1 MSDTLVES
9 SAESAFLDLH
19 KKLLTQGRPALAELQ
34 EAALNRF
41 ESLGFPYSKHEMFTF
56 VNTKGLVATSFSLSD
71 GSAQVSE
78 DFVAGHIYPECEDQ
92 CLVFVDGVFDR
103 GLSRFEGVS
112 ANLVSLS
119 EADQELKDYFSEN
132 YMLKSSIKMVK
143 RTELSLN
150 NKLSMALQYFIFTN
164 DQNMKNNFG
173 YFGRNKTKVF
183 FNYLNNEIKVK
194 KRKILLLPGDGIGPE
209 VVAEVKKIIEW
220 FNKKKSLD
228 FETEEDLV
236 GGASYEKHKKP
247 ITDEV
252 FYKAL
257 ESETVILGAV
267 GGPKWDNLEF
277 SKRPERGLLKL
288 RKELKLFANL
298 RPAICFD
305 QLIDASSLKPE
316 IVSGLDIMIVRELT
330 GGIYFGEPRGIK
342 PIENGER
349 KGINTHTYTS
359 SEIIRVAK
367 VAFELAQK
375 RNKKVTSC
383 DKSNVMEAGILW
395 REEVQKVKDEE
406 YPDVELSHMLAD
418 NCAMQ
423 LLRNPKQFDVIV
435 TDNLFGD
442 ILSDEAAMLTGSIGL
457 LPSASLGAKDK
468 NGKIRS
474 MYEPVH
480 GSAPDIAGTGK
491 ANPIATILSFSMALR
506 YTLDLDKEAD
516 NLDQAVQKVLDDGL
530 RTKDILSK
538 GRKEVSTS
546 QMGDAIISKLK

>member
-1 MSDTLVES
+1 M
-9 SAESAFLDLH
+9 
-19 KKLLTQGRPALAELQ
+19 
-34 EAALNRF
+34 
-41 ESLGFPYSKHEMFTF
+41 
-56 VNTKGLVATSFSLSD
+56 
-71 GSAQVSE
+71 
-78 DFVAGHIYPECEDQ
+78 
-92 CLVFVDGVFDR
+92 
-103 GLSRFEGVS
+103 
-112 ANLVSLS
+112 
-119 EADQELKDYFSEN
+119 
-132 YMLKSSIKMVK
+132 
-143 RTELSLN
+143 
-150 NKLSMALQYFIFTN
+150 
-164 DQNMKNNFG
+164 
-173 YFGRNKTKVF
+173 
-183 FNYLNNEIKVK
+183 IKVK
-194 KRKILLLPGDGIGPE
+194 NRKILLLPGDGIGPE

-228 FETEEDLV
+228 FETEEDLI
-236 GGASYEKHKKP
+236 GGVSYEKHKKP

-257 ESETVILGAV
+257 ESEAVILGAV

-277 SKRPERGLLKL
+277 SKRPERALLKL

-298 RPAICFD
+298 RPAICFK
-305 QLIDASSLKPE
+305 QLVDASSLKPE

-349 KGINTHTYTS
+349 KGINTHSYTTG
-359 SEIIRVAK
+359 EIIRVAR

-375 RNKKVTSC
+375 RDKKVTSC

-406 YPDVELSHMLAD
+406 YQNIELSHMLAD

-423 LLRNPKQFDVIV
+423 LLKNPKQFDVIV

-442 ILSDEAAMLTGSIGL
+442 ILSDEAAMLTGSLGL
-457 LPSASLGAKDK
+457 LPSASLGTKDK
-468 NGKIRS
+468 NGKMRS

-506 YTLDLDKEAD
+506 YSLDLDKEAD
-516 NLDQAVQKVLDDGL
+516 NLDQAVQKVLDEGL

-538 GRKEVSTS
+538 GKKEVSTS